1 MAGSPPELQKNAIG
15 MWQIVFFV
23 IAAAAPLTGMLGI
36 IPVDIQLGNGAG
48 VPGAFVIAGVILLIF
63 SVGYGAMSRHVVNA
77 GAFYAYL
84 AQGLSPHFG
93 VGGAFVAVV
102 SYTTMQ
108 VGVYALFGFFST
120 VILNPLLHLHLPWYA
135 YSAVAIALVQ
145 FLGMRKLE
153 LSGWVLGLFISLEMG
168 ILLALS
174 LSIVWH
180 GGGPQG
186 FNLRPFAPQEVSGGH
201 PGIAIMFAL
210 ASFVGF
216 EATAIYGEESRNP
229 TRTVPLATYAAV
241 SIIMV
246 FFAFTTWAIISSYGV
261 DRVVAAAVADP
272 GNFWFAKSDEYLG
285 RIGTGIMRALLLSS
299 IFACLLAFHNTITRY
314 LFALGREGLL
324 WRFLAGIHPRFQ
336 SPYKASYVQ
345 TGCAVVCVLGS
356 VTTGADPLTVVFS
369 WTSAFATIGIVGL
382 QFLVSAAVIV
392 FFRRGGMD
400 RRVWNTMVA
409 PVMGMVGLGYALYLL
424 IANLPA
430 LSGSSDGLVR
440 SFPWIMLA
448 VMLLGMGVS
457 LGMSWRGSR
466 VSRRLTDALEEG

>member
-1 MAGSPPELQKNAIG
+1 MAGCPPELQKNAIG

-63 SVGYGAMSRHVVNA
+63 SVGYAAMSRHVVNA

-84 AQGLSPHFG
+84 TQGLGPHFG

-102 SYTTMQ
+102 SYTAMQ

-120 VILNPLLHLHLPWYA
+120 VILNPLLTLHVPWYG

-145 FLGMRKLE
+145 FLGMRKLD
-153 LSGWVLGLFISLEMG
+153 LSGWVLGLFITLEMG

-186 FNLRPFAPQEVSGGH
+186 FNLRPFAPRVVLGGH

-246 FFAFTTWAIISSYGV
+246 FFAFTTWAIISSYGA
-261 DRVVAAAVADP
+261 DHVVAAAFADP
-272 GNFWFAKSDEYLG
+272 GNFWFAKSDQYLG
-285 RIGTGIMRALLLSS
+285 RVGTGIMRGLLLSS

-314 LFALGREGLL
+314 LYALGREGLL
-324 WRFLAGIHPRFQ
+324 WKFLSGIHPRFQ

-345 TGCAVVCVLGS
+345 TGCAVVGVLGS
-356 VTTGADPLTVVFS
+356 VMTGAHPLTVVFS
-369 WTSAFATIGIVGL
+369 WSSAFATIGIVGL

-392 FFRRGGMD
+392 FFRGNGVDKRI
-400 RRVWNTMVA
+400 WNTVAA
-409 PVMGMVGLGYALYLL
+409 PVLGMVGLGYSLYLL
-424 IANLPA
+424 IVNLPA
-430 LSGSSDGLVR
+430 LSGSDDGVVR

-448 VMLLGMGVS
+448 VMVVGMGVS
-457 LGMSWRGSR
+457 VGISRGGAR
-466 VSRRLTDALEEG
+466 MGGLAAVVEEG

>member
-1 MAGSPPELQKNAIG
+1 VLDSPPELKKNAIG

-36 IPVDIQLGNGAG
+36 IPVAIRLGNGAG
-48 VPGAFVIAGVILLIF
+48 VPGAFVAAGAILLIF
-63 SVGYGAMSRHVVNA
+63 SVGYAAMSRHVVNA

-84 AQGLSPHFG
+84 AQGLGSSFG

-102 SYTTMQ
+102 SYTAMQ
-108 VGVYALFGFFST
+108 VGVYALFGFFAT
-120 VILNPLLHLHLPWYA
+120 VILNPLLTLQVPWYA

-145 FLGMRKLE
+145 FLGMRKLD
-153 LSGWVLGLFISLEMG
+153 LSGFVLGLFITLEMG

-174 LSIVWH
+174 ASIVLH

-186 FNLRPFAPQEVSGGH
+186 FNLRPFALHEVLSGH
-201 PGIAIMFAL
+201 PGIALMFAL

-246 FFAFTTWAIISSYGV
+246 FFAFVTWAIISSYGV
-261 DRVVAAAVADP
+261 DHVVAAAFADP
-272 GNFWFAKSDEYLG
+272 GNFWFAKSDAYLG
-285 RIGTGIMRALLLSS
+285 QVGTGIMRALLLSS

-314 LFALGREGLL
+314 LYALGREGLM
-324 WRFLAGIHPRFQ
+324 WGFLAHVHPRFQ

-345 TGCAVVCVLGS
+345 TGCAVLGLLGAVMS
-356 VTTGADPLTVVFS
+356 GADPLTVVFS

-392 FFRRGGMD
+392 FFRRNGLD
-400 RRVWNTMVA
+400 TRVWNTVVA
-409 PVMGMVGLGYALYLL
+409 PVLGMVGLGYALYLL
-424 IANLPA
+424 IVNLPA
-430 LSGSSDGLVR
+430 LSGSDDGFVR

-448 VMLLGMGVS
+448 VMLVGVS
-457 LGMSWRGSR
+457 LGISRRGSG
-466 VSRRLTDALEEG
+466 VLTQVADEV

>member
-1 MAGSPPELQKNAIG
+1 VPPLKKNAIG

-36 IPVDIQLGNGAG
+36 IPVAIRLGNGAG
-48 VPGAFVIAGVILLIF
+48 VPGAFVAAGLILLVF
-63 SVGYGAMSRHVVNA
+63 SVGYAAMSRHVVNA

-84 AQGLSPHFG
+84 AQGLGQCFG

-108 VGVYALFGFFST
+108 VGVYALFGFFAT
-120 VILNPLLHLHLPWYA
+120 VIVNPLISLTVPWWA

-145 FLGMRKLE
+145 FLGMRKLD
-153 LSGWVLGLFISLEMG
+153 LSGFLLGLFISLEMG

-174 LSIVWH
+174 LAIVLH

-186 FNLRPFAPQEVSGGH
+186 FNLRPFAWREVVSGH

-246 FFAFTTWAIISSYGV
+246 FFAFVTWAIISSYGV
-261 DRVVAAAVADP
+261 DHVVAAAFADP
-272 GNFWFAKSDEYLG
+272 GNFWFAKSDAYLG
-285 RIGTGIMRALLLSS
+285 PWGTGIMRGLLLSS

-314 LFALGREGLL
+314 LYALGREGLL
-324 WRFLAGIHPRFQ
+324 WVFLADVHPRFQ

-345 TGCAVVCVLGS
+345 TGCAVVGVAAS
-356 VTTGADPLTVVFS
+356 VMSGTDPLTVVFS

-392 FFRRGGMD
+392 FFRRNGLD
-400 RRVWNTMVA
+400 KRVWNTMVA
-409 PVMGMVGLGYALYLL
+409 PGLGMAGLGYALYLL
-424 IANLPA
+424 ITNLPA
-430 LSGSSDGLVR
+430 LSGSDDGFVR

-448 VMLLGMGVS
+448 VMLLGVGLSLGVARRGVS
-457 LGMSWRGSR
+457 VPLAP
-466 VSRRLTDALEEG
+466 VADEA

>member
-15 MWQIVFFV
+15 VWQIVFFV

-48 VPGAFVIAGVILLIF
+48 VPGAFVIAGLILLIF
-63 SVGYGAMSRHVVNA
+63 SVGYAAMSRHVVNA

-84 AQGLSPHFG
+84 AQGLGPHFG

-120 VILNPLLHLHLPWYA
+120 VILNPLLSLHLPWYV
-135 YSAVAIALVQ
+135 YSAVAIGLVQ
-145 FLGMRKLE
+145 FLGMRKLD

-186 FNLRPFAPQEVSGGH
+186 FNLRPFAPREVLGGH

-261 DRVVAAAVADP
+261 DHVVAAAVADP
-272 GNFWFAKSDEYLG
+272 GNFWFAQSDRYLG
-285 RIGTGIMRALLLSS
+285 RVGTGIMRALLLSS

-314 LFALGREGLL
+314 LYALGREGLL
-324 WRFLAGIHPRFQ
+324 WRVLAGIHPRFQ

-345 TGCAVVCVLGS
+345 TGCAVVGLLGAVL
-356 VTTGADPLTVVFS
+356 TRTDPLTVIFS

-382 QFLVSAAVIV
+382 QFLVSATVIV
-392 FFRRGGMD
+392 FFWRNGLD
-400 RRVWNTMVA
+400 KRVWNTVVA
-409 PVMGMVGLGYALYLL
+409 PVMGMAGLGYALYLL
-424 IANLPA
+424 IVNLPA
-430 LSGSSDGLVR
+430 LSGSDEGLVR

-448 VMLLGMGVS
+448 VMLMGMGVS
-457 LGMSWRGSR
+457 VGMARRDVR
-466 VSRRLTDALEEG
+466 VRLAQVADEA

>member
-84 AQGLSPHFG
+84 AQGLSPHLG

-145 FLGMRKLE
+145 FLGMRQLE

-314 LFALGREGLL
+314 LYALGRDGLL

-345 TGCAVVCVLGS
+345 TGCAVVSVLGS
-356 VTTGADPLTVVFS
+356 VMTGADPLTVVFS
-369 WTSAFATIGIVGL
+369 WASAFATIGIVGL

-392 FFRRGGMD
+392 FFRRNGMD
-400 RRVWNTMVA
+400 QRIWNTMVA

-430 LSGSSDGLVR
+430 LSGSNDGLVH

-466 VSRRLTDALEEG
+466 MSRRLTEALEEG

>member
-1 MAGSPPELQKNAIG
+1 

-36 IPVDIQLGNGAG
+36 IPVAIRLGNGAG
-48 VPGAFVIAGVILLIF
+48 VPGAFVAAGAILLIF
-63 SVGYGAMSRHVVNA
+63 SVGYAAMSRHVVNA

-84 AQGLSPHFG
+84 AQGLGSSLG

-102 SYTTMQ
+102 SYTAMQ
-108 VGVYALFGFFST
+108 VGVYALFGFFAT
-120 VILNPLLHLHLPWYA
+120 VILNPLLMLQVPWYV

-145 FLGMRKLE
+145 FLGMRKLD
-153 LSGWVLGLFISLEMG
+153 LSGFVLGLFITLEMG

-174 LSIVWH
+174 VSIVLH

-186 FNLRPFAPQEVSGGH
+186 FNLRPFSLHEVLSGH

-246 FFAFTTWAIISSYGV
+246 FFAFVTWAIISSYGV
-261 DRVVAAAVADP
+261 DHVVAAAFADP
-272 GNFWFAKSDEYLG
+272 GNFWFAKSDAYLG
-285 RIGTGIMRALLLSS
+285 RVGTGIMRALLLSS

-314 LFALGREGLL
+314 LYALGREGLM
-324 WRFLAGIHPRFQ
+324 WGFLAHVHPRFQ

-345 TGCAVVCVLGS
+345 TGCAVLGLLGAVMS
-356 VTTGADPLTVVFS
+356 GADPLTVVFS

-392 FFRRGGMD
+392 FFRRNGLD
-400 RRVWNTMVA
+400 RRVWNTVVA
-409 PVMGMVGLGYALYLL
+409 PVLGMVGLGYALYLL
-424 IANLPA
+424 IVNLPA
-430 LSGSSDGLVR
+430 LSGSEDGFVR

-448 VMLLGMGVS
+448 VMVVGVS
-457 LGMSWRGSR
+457 VGVVRRGSG
-466 VSRRLTDALEEG
+466 VLIEVVDEV

>member
-1 MAGSPPELQKNAIG
+1 

-36 IPVDIQLGNGAG
+36 IPVAIRLGNGAG
-48 VPGAFVIAGVILLIF
+48 VPGAFVAAGAILLIF
-63 SVGYGAMSRHVVNA
+63 SVGYAAMSRHVVNA

-84 AQGLSPHFG
+84 AQGLGSSFG

-102 SYTTMQ
+102 SYTAMQ
-108 VGVYALFGFFST
+108 VGVYALFGFFAT
-120 VILNPLLHLHLPWYA
+120 VILNPLLMLQVPWYA

-145 FLGMRKLE
+145 FLGMRKLD
-153 LSGWVLGLFISLEMG
+153 LSGFVLGLFITLEMG

-174 LSIVWH
+174 ASIVLH

-186 FNLRPFAPQEVSGGH
+186 FNLRPFALHEVLSGH
-201 PGIAIMFAL
+201 PGIALMFAL

-246 FFAFTTWAIISSYGV
+246 FFAFVTWAIISSYGV
-261 DRVVAAAVADP
+261 DHVVAAAFADP
-272 GNFWFAKSDEYLG
+272 GNFWFAKSDAYLG
-285 RIGTGIMRALLLSS
+285 RVGTGVMRALLLSS

-314 LFALGREGLL
+314 LYALGREGLM
-324 WRFLAGIHPRFQ
+324 WGFLAHVHPRFQ

-345 TGCAVVCVLGS
+345 TGCAVLGLLGAVMS
-356 VTTGADPLTVVFS
+356 GADPLTVVFS

-392 FFRRGGMD
+392 FFRRNGLD
-400 RRVWNTMVA
+400 TRVWNTVVA
-409 PVMGMVGLGYALYLL
+409 PVLGMVGLGYALYLL
-424 IANLPA
+424 IVNLPA
-430 LSGSSDGLVR
+430 LSGSDDGFVR

-448 VMLLGMGVS
+448 VMLVGVS
-457 LGMSWRGSR
+457 LGISRRGSG
-466 VSRRLTDALEEG
+466 VLTQVADEV

>member
-1 MAGSPPELQKNAIG
+1 MTNAPPELEKNAIG

-36 IPVDIQLGNGAG
+36 IPVAIRLGNGAG
-48 VPGAFVIAGVILLIF
+48 VPGAFVAAGLILLVF
-63 SVGYGAMSRHVVNA
+63 SVGYAAMSRHVVNA

-84 AQGLSPHFG
+84 AQGLGPSFG

-120 VILNPLLHLHLPWYA
+120 VILNPLLGLQAPWYA
-135 YSAVAIALVQ
+135 YSVVAIALVQ
-145 FLGMRKLE
+145 YLGMRKLD
-153 LSGWVLGLFISLEMG
+153 LSGFVLGLFITLEMG

-174 LSIVWH
+174 LSVVWH

-186 FNLRPFAPQEVSGGH
+186 FNLRPFALRELLSGH

-261 DRVVAAAVADP
+261 DHVVAAAFADP

-285 RIGTGIMRALLLSS
+285 RFGTGIMRALLLSS

-324 WRFLAGIHPRFQ
+324 WGFLSHVHPRFQ
-336 SPYKASYVQ
+336 SPYKASYAQ
-345 TGCAVVCVLGS
+345 TGCAVLGLAWA
-356 VTTGADPLTVVFS
+356 VTTRTDPLTVVFS

-392 FFRRGGMD
+392 FFHRNRLDG
-400 RRVWNTMVA
+400 RAWNTLVA
-409 PVMGMVGLGYALYLL
+409 PVLGMAGLGYALYLL
-424 IANLPA
+424 VTNLPA
-430 LSGSSDGLVR
+430 LSGSDDGFVR
-440 SFPWIMLA
+440 RFPWIMLA
-448 VMLLGMGVS
+448 VMVLGMGVS
-457 LGMSWRGSR
+457 VGVGRWGGA
-466 VSRRLTDALEEG
+466 VRLAEAVDEA

>member
-1 MAGSPPELQKNAIG
+1 MRDGERWVYVTPPELKKNAIG

-36 IPVDIQLGNGAG
+36 IPVSVRMGNGAG
-48 VPGAFVIAGVILLIF
+48 VPGSFVIAGLILLIF
-63 SVGYGAMSRHVVNA
+63 SVGYAAMSRHVVNA

-84 AQGLSPHFG
+84 AQGLGNSFG
-93 VGGAFVAVV
+93 VGGAFVAIA

-108 VGVYALFGFFST
+108 VGVYALFGFFATLIVSPQ
-120 VILNPLLHLHLPWYA
+120 VPWWA
-135 YSAVAIALVQ
+135 YSAVAIGLVQ
-145 FLGMRKLE
+145 FLGMRKLD
-153 LSGWVLGLFISLEMG
+153 LSGWVLGIFISLEMG

-174 LSIVWH
+174 LSIVLH

-186 FNLRPFAPQEVSGGH
+186 FNVRPFSLHEVLSGH

-229 TRTVPLATYAAV
+229 TRTVPLATYASV
-241 SIIMV
+241 TIIMV
-246 FFAFTTWAIISSYGV
+246 FFAFTTWAIISAYGV
-261 DRVVAAAVADP
+261 DHVVAAALADP
-272 GNFWFAKSDEYLG
+272 GNFWFVQSDVYLG
-285 RIGTGIMRALLLSS
+285 HVGTGIMRALLLSS

-324 WRFLAGIHPRFQ
+324 WEFLAHVHPRFS
-336 SPYKASYVQ
+336 SPYKASYAQ
-345 TGCAVVCVLGS
+345 SGSAVLGLLVAVWS
-356 VTTGADPLTVVFS
+356 GADPMTVVFS
-369 WTSAFATIGIVGL
+369 WTSALATIGIVGL

-392 FFRRGGMD
+392 FFRRNGLD
-400 RRVWNTMVA
+400 QRVWNTVIA

-430 LSGSSDGLVR
+430 LSGSEDGVVK

-448 VMLLGMGVS
+448 VMLLGMAVS
-457 LGMSWRGSR
+457 WGMTRRGGLV
-466 VSRRLTDALEEG
+466 VSAEFEG

>member
-1 MAGSPPELQKNAIG
+1 

-36 IPVDIQLGNGAG
+36 IPVAIRLGNGAG
-48 VPGAFVIAGVILLIF
+48 VPGAFVVAGVILLIF
-63 SVGYGAMSRHVVNA
+63 SVGYAAMSRQVVNA

-84 AQGLSPHFG
+84 ARGLGQSFG
-93 VGGAFVAVV
+93 VGGAFVAIA

-108 VGVYALFGFFST
+108 VGVYALFGFFAALI
-120 VILNPLLHLHLPWYA
+120 VNPLVALHLPWFA

-145 FLGMRKLE
+145 FLGMRKLD
-153 LSGWVLGLFISLEMG
+153 LNGLVLGLFITAEMG

-174 LSIVWH
+174 LSIVLH
-180 GGGPQG
+180 GGGPEG
-186 FNLRPFAPQEVSGGH
+186 FNLRPFAPREVFSGH

-229 TRTVPLATYAAV
+229 KRTVPLATYAAV

-261 DRVVAAAVADP
+261 DHVVAAAFADP
-272 GNFWFAKSDEYLG
+272 GNFWFAKSDAYLG
-285 RIGTGIMRALLLSS
+285 VIGTGIMRALLLSS

-314 LFALGREGLL
+314 LYALGREGLL
-324 WRFLAGIHPRFQ
+324 WGFLAGIHPRFQ
-336 SPYKASYVQ
+336 SPYKASYAQ
-345 TGCAVVCVLGS
+345 TGCAVVGVLGS
-356 VTTGADPLTVVFS
+356 VLTRADPLTVIFS

-392 FFRRGGMD
+392 FFRRSGLD
-400 RRVWNTMVA
+400 KRVWNTMVA
-409 PVMGMVGLGYALYLL
+409 PVLGMSGLGYALYLL
-424 IANLPA
+424 VVNLPA
-430 LSGSSDGLVR
+430 LSGSDDGFVR

-448 VMLLGMGVS
+448 VMMVGGGVS
-457 LGMSWRGSR
+457 VRRRGAR
-466 VSRRLTDALEEG
+466 MRGLAQLVDEV

>member
-1 MAGSPPELQKNAIG
+1 MAGSPPELKKNAIG

-48 VPGAFVIAGVILLIF
+48 VPGAFVIAGLILLIF
-63 SVGYGAMSRHVVNA
+63 SVGYAAMSRHVVNA

-84 AQGLSPHFG
+84 AQGLGPHFG

-120 VILNPLLHLHLPWYA
+120 VILNPLLGLHVPWFA
-135 YSAVAIALVQ
+135 YSAVAIGLVQ
-145 FLGMRKLE
+145 FLGMRKLD

-180 GGGPQG
+180 GGGAQG
-186 FNLRPFAPQEVSGGH
+186 FNLRPFAPREVLGGH

-261 DRVVAAAVADP
+261 DHVVAAAVADP
-272 GNFWFAKSDEYLG
+272 GNFWFAKSDQYLG
-285 RIGTGIMRALLLSS
+285 RVGTGIMRTLLLSS

-314 LFALGREGLL
+314 LYALGREGLV
-324 WRFLAGIHPRFQ
+324 WRFLAGIHPKFQ
-336 SPYKASYVQ
+336 SPYKASYAQ
-345 TGCAVVCVLGS
+345 TVCAVVGLLGS
-356 VTTGADPLTVVFS
+356 ALTRTDPLTVIFS

-382 QFLVSAAVIV
+382 QFLVSATVIV
-392 FFRRGGMD
+392 FFWRNGLD
-400 RRVWNTMVA
+400 KRVWNTVVA
-409 PVMGMVGLGYALYLL
+409 PVLGMVGLGYALYLL
-424 IANLPA
+424 IVNLPA
-430 LSGSSDGLVR
+430 LSGSDGFVR

-448 VMLLGMGVS
+448 VMVMGMVVS
-457 LGMSWRGSR
+457 VGMA
-466 VSRRLTDALEEG
+466 RRSSGLRLAEVVDEA

>member
-1 MAGSPPELQKNAIG
+1 

-36 IPVDIQLGNGAG
+36 IPVAIRLGNGAG
-48 VPGAFVIAGVILLIF
+48 VPGAFVAAGTILLIF
-63 SVGYGAMSRHVVNA
+63 SVGYAAMSRHVVNA

-84 AQGLSPHFG
+84 AQGLGSSLG

-102 SYTTMQ
+102 SYTAMQ
-108 VGVYALFGFFST
+108 VGVYALFGFFAT
-120 VILNPLLHLHLPWYA
+120 VILNPLLMLQVPWYV

-145 FLGMRKLE
+145 FLGMRKLD
-153 LSGWVLGLFISLEMG
+153 LSGFVLGLFITLEMG

-174 LSIVWH
+174 VSIVLH

-186 FNLRPFAPQEVSGGH
+186 FNLRPFSLHEVLSGH

-246 FFAFTTWAIISSYGV
+246 FFAFVTWAIISSYGV
-261 DRVVAAAVADP
+261 DHVVAAAFADP
-272 GNFWFAKSDEYLG
+272 GNFWFAKSDAYLG
-285 RIGTGIMRALLLSS
+285 RVGTGIMRALLLSS

-314 LFALGREGLL
+314 LYALGREGLM
-324 WRFLAGIHPRFQ
+324 WGFLAHVHPRFQ

-345 TGCAVVCVLGS
+345 TGCAVLGLLGAVMS
-356 VTTGADPLTVVFS
+356 GADPLTVVFS

-392 FFRRGGMD
+392 FFRRNGLD
-400 RRVWNTMVA
+400 RRVWNTVVA
-409 PVMGMVGLGYALYLL
+409 PVLGMVGLGYALYLL
-424 IANLPA
+424 IVNLPA
-430 LSGSSDGLVR
+430 LSGSEDGFVR

-448 VMLLGMGVS
+448 VMLVGVS
-457 LGMSWRGSR
+457 VGVVRRGSG
-466 VSRRLTDALEEG
+466 VLIEVVDEV